1 MTQGPIV
8 YRRVYVIGDIHGRSD
23 SLDRVVRAIHQD
35 LDGGE
40 SLAEDCLTVT
50 LGGSI
55 LIVDLMPAACST
67 VCRVIRFPLGTLRSK
82 VIMREF
88 FEGFLRDAST
98 GRHWWQ
104 LGGLQ
109 TWILRHR
116 CRAVVT
122 KSDFETASAA
132 SAALRATVPAAHSEF
147 LLSLRL
153 SLELDRYFFCHAGI
167 RPDIPFDQQTQ
178 DDLLWIRE
186 EFLASTVNFGK
197 IVVHGHTPV
206 KQPEVLRNRINID
219 TAAFAT
225 GRLTC
230 LVLEGARHRF

>member
-1 MTQGPIV
+1 MSSVTFMAARICSIV
-8 YRRVYVIGDIHGRSD
+8 LFEQFTKIST
-23 SLDRVVRAIHQD
+23 VVRV
-35 LDGGE
+35 
-40 SLAEDCLTVT
+40 LAEDCLTVT
-50 LGGSI
+50 LGDYLDRGPDARGVLNRLSRN
-55 LIVDLMPAACST
+55 P
-67 VCRVIRFPLGTLRSK
+67 FPTRYIALKGNHEEL
-82 VIMREF
+82 

-98 GRHWWQ
+98 GQHWWQ

-109 TWILRHR
+109 TLDSYGIDVAPLL
-116 CRAVVT
+116 T

-132 SAALRATVPAAHSEF
+132 SAALRATVPAAHLEF

-153 SLELDRYFFCHAGI
+153 SLELDQYFFCHAGI
-167 RPDIPFDQQTQ
+167 RPGIPFDQQTQ

-230 LVLEGARHRF
+230 LVLEGARHRFLAT